1 MGWPG
6 CTLVTA
12 NYEVLVVRLSSNE
25 TVVQEVG
32 DLEACKVEIC
42 YNVWTRTEMSK
53 ILVM

>member
-12 NYEVLVVRLSSNE
+12 KYEVLVIMLSSNE
-25 TVVQEVG
+25 TAVQEVG
-32 DLEACKVEIC
+32 EASKVEIC
-42 YNVWTRTEMSK
+42 YNVWTRREMSK